1 MQNEERNSSN
11 AESQRIN
18 LCGQWPKE
26 GKVGHFSG
34 KAEETVT
41 IMAGEYIN
49 MFVND
54 NPHELAPAFNLVIYR
69 DGSRNIPSPNAS
81 EIWEK
86 NLDADWKKN
95 AAEINHE
102 EKLKELTSKI

>member
-1 MQNEERNSSN
+1 MQNEERNKL

-41 IMAGEYIN
+41 IMKGEYIN

-54 NPHELAPAFNLVIYR
+54 NPHESSPAFNLVIYR
-69 DGSRNIPSPNAS
+69 DNSRTITSPATS
-81 EIWEK
+81 LEEQVK
-86 NLDADWKKN
+86 ADVWKKN
-95 AAEINHE
+95 AAEIAHE
-102 EKLKELTSKI
+102 EKVRTLQENI

>member
-1 MQNEERNSSN
+1 MQNEERNSS

-26 GKVGHFSG
+26 GKTGHFSG

-41 IMAGEYIN
+41 IMKGEYIN

-54 NPHELAPAFNLVIYR
+54 NPHELSPAFNLVIYR
-69 DGSRNIPSPNAS
+69 DNS
-81 EIWEK
+81 EEGEAALSLMEEEIRK
-86 NLDADWKKN
+86 DIWKKN
-95 AAEINHE
+95 AAEINHD
-102 EKLKELTSKI
+102 EKRKLITPELK